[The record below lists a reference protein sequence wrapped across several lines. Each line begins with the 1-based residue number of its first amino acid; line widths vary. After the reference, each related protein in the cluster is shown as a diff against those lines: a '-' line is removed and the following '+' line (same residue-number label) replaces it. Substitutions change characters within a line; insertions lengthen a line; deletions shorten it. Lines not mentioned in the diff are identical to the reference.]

1 MLGILPGLIEETI
14 ELESLI
20 ERTTIRVKNQRGQIK
35 DIMIENQITQHLTF
49 NGSEASFVGEK
60 LILKPPAIKKF
71 Q

>member
-49 NGSEASFVGEK
+49 NGSEASLVGEK